1 MSNVYLDCMQW
12 LKPPAAVICIMDLD
26 MHHIVAMLVLPQL
39 VRPAAHC
46 QCPLSFKAQRL
57 ACRWHRHACMGVA
70 FRIFSFSTQ
79 LFCMQVS
86 HAWRHGI
93 GIIMQ
98 LGS

>member
-1 MSNVYLDCMQW
+1 MSHVYLDCMQW
-12 LKPPAAVICIMDLD
+12 LKPPAAVICIMYLD

-46 QCPLSFKAQRL
+46 QCSLSFNAQRL
-57 ACRWHRHACMGVA
+57 ACVGVA
-70 FRIFSFSTQ
+70 SRIFSFSTR

-93 GIIMQ
+93 GIVRQ